1 MLHDI
6 RYGIRTL
13 LRNSGVTAI
22 ALFALAIGIGA
33 ASALYSIVDAVLFR
47 SIAIDEPERVVMI
60 WENDLARGHGE
71 VEVSYPDFEDW
82 RRSSHLFSE
91 MAVLPSVNLEMTLT
105 GDGAEPQQVQV
116 TSVTERFFPLLGVRA
131 GLGRLLLPADYHAD
145 AAPVAVISSRLW
157 RERFGSSAG
166 AVGRSIVIEGQPLT
180 IIGVMPSAFDF
191 PKDIDVWTP
200 LAQADSGWTR
210 SRGARVLM
218 GIGRLKPD
226 VSIESA
232 SREMNDIAQGLAS
245 AYPAE
250 NKGLGITLIPLLDTI
265 FGNTRIALAV
275 LSVAVVVVLL
285 IACVNVANLLLARG
299 LARRRELAVRM
310 ALGSS
315 RGRLVRQLLTES
327 LLLALASGT
336 CGVVLASFGLDLLM
350 VLAPADIPRISQV
363 EVDGGVVAFALAVSC
378 ATAFIFGVAP
388 ALDSSGFD
396 LNETLKGGAARS
408 GTPRHRRLRGLLVV
422 GEIAL
427 AVVLMV
433 GAGLLAQSFGALSR
447 IDPGFDP
454 AHVLTVRVP
463 LVKSRYADRAS
474 QLAFFES
481 LRGRLAAVPGVES
494 VAAVLMRPLSG
505 TVGWD
510 SPFTVEGESR
520 ERKGGNS
527 YSNYEAISPGYFRTM
542 EIPLVEG
549 RDFTDAD
556 RKGSEGVAIVS
567 RTMARRYWPGR
578 SAVGGRL
585 KFGDPDSPAPWLTV
599 VGVAGDVRYRE
610 WDTARPDIYIPY
622 LQRCEYRS
630 DFVIRTAPDP
640 MSLAGAVRRE
650 VYAIDKE
657 QAVTGVTTMERLVDG
672 ALARPRFNTLL
683 MAIFAALALLLAA
696 LGVYGVMAHAV
707 SQQTREIGIRVA
719 LGAPA
724 RSVMRLIIARGM
736 ALAGIGLLLGLAGAA
751 AAGRLLSGLLFG
763 VGPADPAT
771 YAAAGGVLLVV
782 SLLACWIPA
791 RRVLGVD
798 PVVALRH
805 E

>member
-1 MLHDI
+1 
-6 RYGIRTL
+6 
-13 LRNSGVTAI
+13 VTSI

-60 WENDLARGHGE
+60 WENDPARGHGE
-71 VEVSYPDFEDW
+71 VEVSYPDFADW
-82 RRSSHLFSE
+82 RRSSRLFSE

-116 TSVTERFFPLLGVRA
+116 TSVTERFFPLLGARA
-131 GLGRLLLPADYHAD
+131 GLGRLLLPADYRAD
-145 AAPVAVISSRLW
+145 AAPVAVISNRLW

-180 IIGVMPSAFDF
+180 IIGVMPAAFDF
-191 PKDIDVWTP
+191 PKDIDVWAP

-210 SRGARVLM
+210 SRSVRVLM
-218 GIGRLKPD
+218 GIGRLKPGI
-226 VSIESA
+226 SIESA
-232 SREMNDIAQGLAS
+232 SREMNDIARGLAS

-250 NKGLGITLIPLLDTI
+250 NRGLGITLIPLLDTI

-350 VLAPADIPRISQV
+350 ALAPADISRISQV

-378 ATAFIFGVAP
+378 ATAFIFGIAP

-396 LNETLKGGAARS
+396 LNETLKGGPGGAA
-408 GTPRHRRLRGLLVV
+408 RHRRLRGLLVI

-433 GAGLLAQSFGALSR
+433 GAGLLAQSFGVLSR

-463 LVKSRYADRAS
+463 LVRSRYTDRTS

-510 SPFTVEGESR
+510 SPFTIEGQSR
-520 ERKGGNS
+520 ERQGVNS

-542 EIPLVEG
+542 DIPLVEG

-610 WDTARPDIYIPY
+610 WDTARPDIYVPY

-630 DFVIRTAPDP
+630 DFVIRTALDP

-650 VYAIDKE
+650 VYAIDKD

-683 MAIFAALALLLAA
+683 LAIFAALALLLAA
-696 LGVYGVMAHAV
+696 LGVYGVMAHTV

-724 RSVMRLIIARGM
+724 RSVMRLIIVRGM
-736 ALAGIGLLLGLAGAA
+736 SLAGVGLLLGLAGAA
-751 AAGRLLSGLLFG
+751 ASGRLLSGLLFG
-763 VGPADPAT
+763 IGAADPAT
-771 YAAAGGVLLVV
+771 YAVAGGVLLVV
-782 SLLACWIPA
+782 ALLACWIPA
-791 RRVLGVD
+791 RRVLRVD